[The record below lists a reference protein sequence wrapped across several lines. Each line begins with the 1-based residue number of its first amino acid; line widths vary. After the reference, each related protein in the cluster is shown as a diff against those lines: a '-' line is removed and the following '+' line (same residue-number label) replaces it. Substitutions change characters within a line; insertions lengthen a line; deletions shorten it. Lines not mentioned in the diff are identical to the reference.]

1 MADWSTQIFS
11 FGTFKNRGEFLL
23 KGGETS
29 EIVSLMEDSLMIL
42 GSLMSNRYVQC
53 LLVIRYVYRFQC
65 RTVYDD
71 FEIRFL
77 SRYNA
82 PFKAEIQKWVAK
94 LTGSTEI
101 IENWLIVQNLWVYLE
116 AVFVGGDIAKQLP
129 QVCCIHTFDYVQLD
143 LAS

>member
-42 GSLMSNRYVQC
+42 GSLMSNRYVHVLINIIDFSAEQYMMV
-53 LLVIRYVYRFQC
+53 LRYHLCF
-65 RTVYDD
+65 
-71 FEIRFL
+71 FH
-77 SRYNA
+77 RYNA

-129 QVCCIHTFDYVQLD
+129 QVCCI
-143 LAS
+143 